1 MQNIIQQF
9 GEKKRPAQR
18 PPRPGGW
25 AKGAAAFGGEKRRS
39 VDPTHTISEL
49 ASFRYSF
56 YVVYLPIFSA
66 INCLRQMVYSVFLQ
80 MYRR

>member
-56 YVVYLPIFSA
+56 YVVYLPILCSNNHFDKLVVLT
-66 INCLRQMVYSVFLQ
+66 C
-80 MYRR
+80 